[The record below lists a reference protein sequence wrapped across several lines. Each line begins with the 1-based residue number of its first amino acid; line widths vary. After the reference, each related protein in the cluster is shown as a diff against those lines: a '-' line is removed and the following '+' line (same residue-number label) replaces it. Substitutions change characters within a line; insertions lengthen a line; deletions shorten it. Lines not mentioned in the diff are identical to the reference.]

1 MKNAILL
8 ALLTW
13 IIYNFTAYNV
23 EYKVYN
29 SGIVVISGASSG
41 IGLDS
46 AIAFAEKGFHVFLGV
61 RKQND
66 FDGVLQMGNAK
77 FHPVILD
84 VTVEKDVESLKD
96 SVIQFQEQS
105 NLPLLRQS
113 KGRVVH
119 ISLVAGFLAR
129 AGCGAYCASKWALEA
144 TSDAM

>member
-8 ALLTW
+8 SGLTW
-13 IIYNFTAYNV
+13 IIYNFTAYNIV
-23 EYKVYN
+23 YKVYN
-29 SGIVVISGASSG
+29 SWIIVISGASSG

-66 FDGVLQMGNAK
+66 FDGILQMGNAK

-113 KGRVVH
+113 KGRAIH
-119 ISLVAGFLAR
+119 TSLVAGFLAR

>member
-1 MKNAILL
+1 MNNAILL
-8 ALLTW
+8 SVLTW
-13 IIYNFTAYNV
+13 IIYNFAAYNV

-46 AIAFAEKGFHVFLGV
+46 AIAFAEKGFDVFLGV

-66 FDGVLQMGNAK
+66 FDGILQMGNEK

-84 VTVEKDVESLKD
+84 VTVEKDVESLKNN
-96 SVIQFQEQS
+96 VIQFQEQS
-105 NLPLLRQS
+105 NLPPLRQS

-119 ISLVAGFLAR
+119 IS
-129 AGCGAYCASKWALEA
+129 
-144 TSDAM
+144 

>member
-8 ALLTW
+8 SVLTW
-13 IIYNFTAYNV
+13 IIYNFAAYNV
-23 EYKVYN
+23 KYKVYK

-66 FDGVLQMGNAK
+66 FDGILQMGNAK

-96 SVIQFQEQS
+96 NVIQFQEQF

-113 KGRVVH
+113 KGRAVH
-119 ISLVAGFLAR
+119 TYL
-129 AGCGAYCASKWALEA
+129 
-144 TSDAM
+144 